1 MHNLKN
7 KIISNEK
14 GQTVLVLV
22 LLTALIGILSILLT
36 QQLGR
41 RQQRQLSQ
49 IEQIDTTYYAT
60 EGALYETL
68 EHLIGD
74 SSWPSSSP
82 YTDTY
87 TLNGVEIT
95 RTIEV
100 STSGGEEIRTVDILG
115 DFNGITRRVTGEDI
129 ILSSTSSKRP
139 LDLVL
144 ALDLSASMWD
154 ADIGGTW
161 QPIGDTKT
169 AAQNFVNLLDA
180 STDRLGLFGW
190 GSNCANV
197 YPEVNPSPYDYED
210 CINDWMYAELEA
222 NSPSSYPSGH
232 FQFIKD
238 RISDINDEFYKGV
251 DPLVGPPGDD
261 ESGTNMDNA
270 IRVVTEYINQ
280 KETTSP
286 PADSDTV
293 VAQILLSD
301 GLTNN
306 PVFCCTGAGN
316 APALPAAMDT
326 CQWRQA
332 EAAHTTQGSWT
343 QATVT
348 DVDAGVNRTYVSPN
362 TAASSN
368 RKTYRVN
375 IPTDGVYEA
384 LAWKYSADNTQNTFN
399 ISFRNLTTNVVTGP
413 ELWNQNVYGKWNLQA
428 DNRPFE
434 LTAGQYEFIV
444 EANSPNHRL
453 DLFIVQP
460 ACGKEAA
467 ITQAIN
473 ASQTAITSTGQNGIP
488 IYTIGLGVNADGY
501 TLQKVADVTNGT
513 YHYSPTPA
521 ELNQIFSDIVEEIRS
536 HLADYSLD
544 EKVP

>member
-1 MHNLKN
+1 MFNIN
-7 KIISNEK
+7 KKTEINEK

-100 STSGGEEIRTVDILG
+100 STSGGEEVRTVDILG
-115 DFNGITRRVTGEDI
+115 NLNGISRRVTGEDI
-129 ILSSTSSKRP
+129 ILSSASSKRP
-139 LDLVL
+139 LDLIL
-144 ALDLSASMWD
+144 ALDLSGSMWD

-161 QPIGDTKT
+161 QPIGSTKT
-169 AAQNFVNLLDA
+169 AAQFFIDLLDP
-180 STDRLGLFGW
+180 STDRVGLFGW
-190 GSNCANV
+190 GSNCQNIF
-197 YPEVNPSPYDYED
+197 PEVNPSPYDYTD
-210 CINDWMYAELEA
+210 CINDWQYAELEA
-222 NSPSSYPSGH
+222 DSPSSYPSGH

-238 RISDINDEFYKGV
+238 RIGDINDEFFRGI
-251 DPLVGPPGDD
+251 DPLIGPPGDD
-261 ESGTNMDNA
+261 EGGTNMDNA
-270 IRVVTEYINQ
+270 IRVVTEYIDQ
-280 KETTSP
+280 KEAVSP

-306 PVFCCTGAGN
+306 PIYCCTSAGN
-316 APALPAAMDT
+316 APALPGAMGI
-326 CQWRQA
+326 CEWRQA
-332 EAAHTTQGSWT
+332 ESAHTTQGSWT

-348 DVDAGVNRTYVSPN
+348 DTDAGVDRTYVSPN
-362 TAASSN
+362 TAASTN
-368 RKTYRVN
+368 RKTYRVT
-375 IPTDGVYEA
+375 IPSDGVYEA

-399 ISFRNLTTNVVTGP
+399 ISFRNLANNRIVGP

-434 LTAGQYEFIV
+434 LRAGDYEFTV

-453 DLFIVQP
+453 DQFIIQP

-473 ASQTAITSTGQNGIP
+473 ATSTVISGTGQTGIP
-488 IYTIGLGVNADGY
+488 IYTIGLG
-501 TLQKVADVTNGT
+501 
-513 YHYSPTPA
+513 
-521 ELNQIFSDIVEEIRS
+521 
-536 HLADYSLD
+536 
-544 EKVP
+544 